1 MPGPAEIA
9 LKHYQTSA
17 ESIFHTRSFYFSR
30 RESEMSQS
38 DNLASSSADPVKNL
52 SDGLNR
58 MDVNKAVA
66 ADKDVSILY
75 SSY

>member
-1 MPGPAEIA
+1 
-9 LKHYQTSA
+9 
-17 ESIFHTRSFYFSR
+17 
-30 RESEMSQS
+30 MSQS